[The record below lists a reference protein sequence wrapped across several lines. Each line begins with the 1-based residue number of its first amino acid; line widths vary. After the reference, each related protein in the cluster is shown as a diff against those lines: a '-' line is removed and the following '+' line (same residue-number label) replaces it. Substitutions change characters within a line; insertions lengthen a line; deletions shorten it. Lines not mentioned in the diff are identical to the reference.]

1 MLLNE
6 LEVIVSCSCFSQY
19 KTAPHHKGYLEF
31 EKVRLKQELEHSK
44 SSESVRGGERR
55 EGGREGGREE
65 GGN

>member
-1 MLLNE
+1 M
-6 LEVIVSCSCFSQY
+6 SCSCFPQY

-55 EGGREGGREE
+55 EGGREE